1 MIPGVILAG
10 GRSQRLG
17 GGDKCLLALGDGSIL
32 DRVIGA
38 LREQTGALA
47 INTNSAPALFAHTG
61 LEVLADVLPGRL
73 GPLAGIHTAMLWAR
87 EMGAE
92 AVLTVPADTPFL
104 PRDLV
109 ARLAA
114 VRAAGQAAIA
124 VSGAQMHPVVGLWP
138 SALAEPLQDYL
149 AQGVYR
155 VRAWLGQISFR
166 SVAFEGG
173 AIDPFWNINTP
184 DDLQLARAMV
194 LAQ

>member
-1 MIPGVILAG
+1 MLPGVILAG

-17 GGDKCLLALGDGSIL
+17 GGDKCLLPLGDASIL
-32 DRVIGA
+32 AYVIA
-38 LREQTGALA
+38 AVKPQTGALA
-47 INTNSAPALFAHTG
+47 INSNSAPALFAHTG

-73 GPLAGIHTAMLWAR
+73 GPLAGIHAAMLWAR

-104 PRDLV
+104 PQDLV
-109 ARLAA
+109 ARFDAG
-114 VRAAGQAAIA
+114 RAAGQASVA
-124 VSGAQMHPVVGLWP
+124 VSGAEMHPVVGLWP
-138 SALAEPLQDYL
+138 CALAELLQNYL

-166 SVAFEGG
+166 SVEFESG

-184 DDLQLARAMV
+184 EDLHLARAAV
-194 LAQ
+194 AGR